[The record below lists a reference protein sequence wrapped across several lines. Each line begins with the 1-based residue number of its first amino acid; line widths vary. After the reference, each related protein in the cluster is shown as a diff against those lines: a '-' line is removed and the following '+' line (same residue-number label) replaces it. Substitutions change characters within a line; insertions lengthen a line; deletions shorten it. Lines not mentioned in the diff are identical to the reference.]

1 MTYLPNMG
9 IINRDVPCSRL
20 FPSTNHF
27 QRLQHH
33 LNIHLQK
40 KRPKRWFIPLFGLLH
55 HHVTSTRH
63 LATSSCWIGSGSSL
77 GSCSRGLET
86 RHVSSPWYIFLN
98 IFWTSTNIYTLVRL
112 PPLPPS
118 QHHKKRPKQRFIPLF
133 GPLHHQV
140 TSTHRQATSTSWIS
154 GGRLGSSRGAQDGHV
169 SSLWYILILF
179 LYYTNVCLV
188 NIYHNVYHHHTTQ
201 QPKKGPNGGLY
212 HRLGCYVT
220 SSPWH
225 ATMSPQHVESAVGA
239 GWQ

>member
-1 MTYLPNMG
+1 MHQYVYHHYHHPNIAKKKAQTVVYTVVWAAMS
-9 IINRDVPCSRL
+9 P
-20 FPSTNHF
+20 
-27 QRLQHH
+27 QH
-33 LNIHLQK
+33 LNT
-40 KRPKRWFIPLFGLLH
+40 PYH
-55 HHVTSTRH
+55 HHHYDS
-63 LATSSCWIGSGSSL
+63 
-77 GSCSRGLET
+77 SRGLET

-98 IFWTSTNIYTLVRL
+98 IFWTSTNIYTLVHL

-179 LYYTNVCLV
+179 LYYTNVYLV